1 MKKVLLML
9 LGCLFALAIQAQSE
23 HLKFMGIPLDGKIND
38 FQSQL
43 LKKGCTLDNFLMKYG
58 GPKGSRFYEGSFAGN
73 SAKIVVFFNEK
84 TKKVYRAK
92 AIISTYSEDQVKQ
105 KYFEMK
111 SMLMDKYN
119 VQYRFRQKY
128 GEALN
133 DSVIGDLKWYF
144 EDTEGKYEFTSF
156 MVIGVEVFERIGN
169 IDLYV
174 RERESS
180 IGYRT
185 EYDLHVDY
193 IDKENNLADQDER
206 MDDL

>member
-38 FQSQL
+38 FQLQL
-43 LKKGCTLDNFLMKYG
+43 LKKGCTLDKLLMKYIN
-58 GPKGSRFYEGSFAGN
+58 PKGSRFYEGSFAGN

-92 AIISTYSEDQVKQ
+92 AIISAYSEEQIKQ
-105 KYFEMK
+105 KYSEMK
-111 SMLMDKYN
+111 SMLMDKYDI
-119 VQYRFRQKY
+119 QYRFQQKY
-128 GEALN
+128 GEVLN

-144 EDTEGKYEFTSF
+144 EDTGGKFESTSF
-156 MVIGVEVFERIGN
+156 IVTGVEVFERIGD
-169 IDLYV
+169 IDLFV
-174 RERESS
+174 REMESS
-180 IGYRT
+180 ISYQT
-185 EYDLHVDY
+185 EYGLHVDY

>member
-1 MKKVLLML
+1 ML

-38 FQSQL
+38 FQLQL
-43 LKKGCTLDNFLMKYG
+43 LKKGCTLDKLLMKYIN
-58 GPKGSRFYEGSFAGN
+58 PKGSRFYEGSFAGN

-92 AIISTYSEDQVKQ
+92 AIISAYSEEQIKQ
-105 KYFEMK
+105 KYSEMK
-111 SMLMDKYN
+111 SMLMDKYDI
-119 VQYRFRQKY
+119 QYRFRQKY
-128 GEALN
+128 GEVLN

-144 EDTEGKYEFTSF
+144 EDTGGKFESTSF
-156 MVIGVEVFERIGN
+156 IVTGVEVFERIGD
-169 IDLYV
+169 IDLFV

-180 IGYRT
+180 ISYQT
-185 EYDLHVDY
+185 EYGLHVDY
-193 IDKENNLADQDER
+193 IDKENNIADQDER

>member
-1 MKKVLLML
+1 ML

-38 FQSQL
+38 FQLQL
-43 LKKGCTLDNFLMKYG
+43 LKKGCTLDKLLMKYIN
-58 GPKGSRFYEGSFAGN
+58 PKGSRFYEGSFAGN

-92 AIISTYSEDQVKQ
+92 AIISAYSEEQIKQ
-105 KYFEMK
+105 KYSEMK
-111 SMLMDKYN
+111 SMLMDKYDI
-119 VQYRFRQKY
+119 QYRFQQKY
-128 GEALN
+128 GEVLN

-144 EDTEGKYEFTSF
+144 EDTGGKFESTSF
-156 MVIGVEVFERIGN
+156 IVTGVEVFERIGD
-169 IDLYV
+169 IDLFV
-174 RERESS
+174 REMESS
-180 IGYRT
+180 ISYQT
-185 EYDLHVDY
+185 EYGLHVDY